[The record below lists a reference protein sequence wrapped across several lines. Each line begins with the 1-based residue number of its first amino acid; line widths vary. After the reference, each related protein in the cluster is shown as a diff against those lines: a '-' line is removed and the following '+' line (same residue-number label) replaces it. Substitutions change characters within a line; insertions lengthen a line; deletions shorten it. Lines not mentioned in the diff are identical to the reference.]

1 MLNYDEAAIEKN
13 IEYTFQNKD
22 LLRRAMSHSSYINE
36 MKRTGYESYERLEF
50 LGDAVLELIT
60 SEFLFEEYRDLPEG
74 KLTKMRASIVCEYT
88 LSSVS
93 RMLQYGDYVLLSK
106 GEEQTGGRSRSSI
119 LCDLFESVLGAIYL
133 DGGMEAAK
141 KYVYSFLLTDIEH
154 KTLFYDAKTTLQEMV
169 QKDGKGVVT
178 YELLE
183 EKGPDHNKSFVTE
196 GLVDGVG
203 IAKGEGTSK
212 KHAQQMAAYKAILK
226 LREQK

>member
-88 LSSVS
+88 LS
-93 RMLQYGDYVLLSK
+93 
-106 GEEQTGGRSRSSI
+106 
-119 LCDLFESVLGAIYL
+119 
-133 DGGMEAAK
+133 
-141 KYVYSFLLTDIEH
+141 
-154 KTLFYDAKTTLQEMV
+154 
-169 QKDGKGVVT
+169 
-178 YELLE
+178 
-183 EKGPDHNKSFVTE
+183 
-196 GLVDGVG
+196 
-203 IAKGEGTSK
+203 
-212 KHAQQMAAYKAILK
+212 
-226 LREQK
+226 